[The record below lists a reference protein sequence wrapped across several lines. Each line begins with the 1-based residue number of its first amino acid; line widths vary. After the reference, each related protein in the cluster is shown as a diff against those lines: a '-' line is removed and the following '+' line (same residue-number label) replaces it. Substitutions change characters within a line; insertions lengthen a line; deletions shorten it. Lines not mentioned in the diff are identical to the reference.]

1 MASLFCFKEGI
12 ELKRKIYLLLIIMIL
27 SIELCII
34 LIDENKPK
42 ETKIKV
48 KTIEP
53 AVQIIQEQDEIIDL
67 DIEEEVI
74 EESTEDEEIEET
86 ILYNDD
92 IEIETNIENSEVI
105 EDETT
110 DNILVT
116 TTLDESAFIDGHLK
130 EYPAFGEQYGTL
142 IINKIGVYAPIIF
155 GANSDTI
162 LNGVGHD
169 SGSYFPGEN
178 GSIIMCE
185 HNYMNHF
192 NRLGELESGDI
203 IEIKTDYG
211 DFYYSVY
218 DSQIVLENETEK
230 LPIQQGEENL
240 MIYTCY
246 PFNSVGY
253 TNERYVVYAVNI

>member
-34 LIDENKPK
+34 LIGEKKPK
-42 ETKIKV
+42 KTKIKV

-53 AVQIIQEQDEIIDL
+53 TVQTIQEQDENMDL
-67 DIEEEVI
+67 HIEEVI
-74 EESTEDEEIEET
+74 EESTEDEKIEEPV
-86 ILYNDD
+86 LYNDD
-92 IEIETNIENSEVI
+92 NKNESNVESSEAIE
-105 EDETT
+105 ETT

-203 IEIKTDYG
+203 IEIKTNYG